1 MEVKLTT
8 VKILIDLYKQFKGRN
23 LDGEFTLQK
32 LVNRSMDLYVLD
44 TKFKSKIQNYD
55 KLISSGSKL

>member
-1 MEVKLTT
+1 MEVKLTK

-32 LVNRSMDLYVLD
+32 LVNRSMDLYVRD
-44 TKFKSKIQNYD
+44 DKFRKKIEKYD
-55 KLISSGSKL
+55 ALKPSGSRL

>member
-1 MEVKLTT
+1 MDYKLTS
-8 VKILIDLYKQFKGRN
+8 VKILQDLYKIFKLN
-23 LDGEFTLQK
+23 ALSDEFTLQR

>member
-32 LVNRSMDLYVLD
+32 LVNRSMDLYVRD
-44 TKFKSKIQNYD
+44 DKFRKKNRKI
-55 KLISSGSKL
+55 